1 MAKTTKSNAQPRRKA
16 SAGKVGKA
24 VKDAKTPLQVLVGVG
39 VTALLDKHGLSK
51 VGFLQE
57 GTSSVS
63 KFIKPAAIVV
73 AGLIGKQ
80 FTTNTTVKSMLDGM
94 AIYGGLKTVNA
105 ATGKDVMEGLSG
117 MVPYREPRRA
127 PAALPKYFEQPLN
140 GAKRSQ

>member
-1 MAKTTKSNAQPRRKA
+1 MARTTKSNAQPRRKF
-16 SAGKVGKA
+16 SAKKLGT
-24 VKDAKTPLQVLVGVG
+24 DAKKPLLLLAGMA
-39 VTALLDKHGLSK
+39 VTALADKHGFSK

-63 KFIKPAAIVV
+63 KFIKPVAI
-73 AGLIGKQ
+73 AGVGLVGRQLIGNETAKAL
-80 FTTNTTVKSMLDGM
+80 LDGM
-94 AIYGGLKTVNA
+94 TLYGGIKTVNA